1 MKLRLSILTLMVMLA
16 AASPAQ
22 KLQPAAECWN
32 ALSELPVA
40 DRTVYGYVFEPQN
53 VYINISKPKRTLYVY
68 EQRCTGLSLIAA
80 YPVCLGANSGDK
92 ERRGDCR
99 TPESKEGV
107 PFTICEIVDAS
118 NWTHDFGDGRGEM
131 PAYGKWFM
139 RLRGD
144 YKGSGIGIHGS
155 TGNRYSVPGR
165 GSEGCIRMRDEDIIH
180 LKENYAFVG
189 MNVYI
194 EKDI

>member
-1 MKLRLSILTLMVMLA
+1 MLA
-16 AASPAQ
+16 AALQAQ
-22 KLQPAAECWN
+22 RLQPAAECWN

-99 TPESKEGV
+99 TPESKEA
-107 PFTICEIVDAS
+107 TIKARAS
-118 NWTHDFGDGRGEM
+118 ASTAAPATATACRAAAAKAASGCATKTSSTLKKTTH
-131 PAYGKWFM
+131 
-139 RLRGD
+139 L
-144 YKGSGIGIHGS
+144 
-155 TGNRYSVPGR
+155 
-165 GSEGCIRMRDEDIIH
+165 
-180 LKENYAFVG
+180 
-189 MNVYI
+189 
-194 EKDI
+194 